1 MYALERR
8 INRRWIRCA
17 VCGSHALLDRVRM
30 GQPQPKDWR
39 VVAVPGVSIETAQA
53 LMKSA

>member
-8 INRRWIRCA
+8 IGLRWTRFA
-17 VCGSHALLDRVRM
+17 VCGNRLLLDRVRA

-39 VVAVPGVSIETAQA
+39 VVAVPGVPIEATQA